1 MPGLACQ
8 TLHLN
13 ACGSVRLQY
22 NKTSKHRH
30 IAINGFWT
38 KNNRAENTA
47 LILTLMSKKNVID
60 YDLVFVISTLR
71 VVG

>member
-8 TLHLN
+8 SLRLN
-13 ACGSVRLQY
+13 ACGSVRLQN

-30 IAINGFWT
+30 IARNGFWA